1 MTESEIDEKPIGE
14 EINGPGRTYFDDVV
28 IDNIMDA
35 LLELSA
41 SVWSY
46 RDRLFV
52 LEKVLQQQGTD
63 VTRLIESY
71 QPSTEDN
78 DLRRQERQAF
88 VNRVFQSFNRRPQ

>member
-1 MTESEIDEKPIGE
+1 MTESEIDEKPIGG

-41 SVWSY
+41 SVWTY

-71 QPSTEDN
+71 QPSIEDN
-78 DLRRQERQAF
+78 DVRRQERQAF